1 MKNQA
6 TVLSR
11 LLLCLVVSLFILVPF
26 QTLAKESPWVGQVRP
41 GFMAGNGDVG
51 TDFNLDIL
59 LPLYG
64 DDRQIFFFNPN
75 FRFDDND
82 GNEQNIG
89 FGYRLL
95 SSCGHFIV
103 GGNAYYDT
111 MESEA
116 NNRYEQWGVGAELLS
131 HWVDLR
137 ANYYN
142 VFGDTKNSLGGS
154 TSGSDYYFSGNSLLS
169 SGGLNIEEAL
179 DGYDAEVSVLVPG
192 LSDFMETRL
201 AATYYSFDSDYGKDP
216 DGWRGRIEARPVQA
230 VNLTVEY
237 RDDDLRGSD
246 TFFGGY
252 LEIPFSIGNLF
263 SGQNPFAGAGE
274 LWTFGNRTREL
285 KQRMTD
291 KVVRDRHIVA
301 VRTQTG
307 SGGTTSVVDDAMIF
321 VNQDNTDVER
331 EGTYESPWQTLD
343 EAANDELFQEGA
355 WIYIFSSDE
364 TADTYE
370 NTSFTL
376 LNDQVLWGQGYE
388 HPVYGLGGGP
398 LPILDGGYSEVPVGV
413 DADPVIWLANN
424 NEIMGLTI
432 QRGLEGIYLDSRLEG
447 KTTQSF
453 NIHHNIIRD
462 NLSPTADGSGIHIYN
477 LFDADDLEGKTLSYV
492 ITDNRIENN
501 DRAGIYMR
509 HEANNGELVGT
520 TFDTTISGNTIM
532 SHNEAV
538 FLSLYVDGSEPTL
551 IQDVTVS
558 NLVENNT
565 IQDNQ
570 RGIRI
575 HNTLN
580 ARTNV
585 PEMYVANINSQ
596 ISNTI
601 RNNDVSGVSSGHGI
615 YVDNQI
621 NAQTYLNSL
630 VQQAQTSN
638 LLENNVV
645 AGTYSGIYVRNFS
658 FSGGDFNDVTT
669 ETRLVNNNVS
679 IEEPQYTGT
688 YGIFVSNDFHKNG
701 TLAQGP
707 ITADVF
713 GQANSINDL
722 STTTGLV
729 TGVRLSASA
738 RTLGS
743 ADDYTTAIVQ
753 DFGGGSLNSAGNN
766 SFTGASGSDYAFSI
780 GSGLFDVSAENNWW
794 GTTDSVLIDA
804 MIEATGSGS
813 VDYEPYLLSA
823 P

>member
-11 LLLCLVVSLFILVPF
+11 LLLCLFVSLFVLVPF

-41 GFMAGNGDVG
+41 GFMAENGDVG

-237 RDDDLRGSD
+237 SDDDLRGSD

-274 LWTFGNRTREL
+274 LWTFGNGTREL

-301 VRTQTG
+301 VHTETG
-307 SGGTTSVVDDAMIF
+307 SGGITAVVDDQMIF
-321 VNQDNTDVER
+321 VSQDNEGGDGSYENPYHSLNDVPVDER
-331 EGTYESPWQTLD
+331 YAP
-343 EAANDELFQEGA
+343 GA
-355 WIYIFSSDE
+355 WIYVFSSDE
-364 TADTYE
+364 EGDVDTYGVV
-370 NTSFTL
+370 NFTL
-376 LNDQVLWGQGYE
+376 LDDMVFWGEGYQ
-388 HPVYGLGGGP
+388 HPVYGLGGGNN
-398 LPILDGGYSEVPVGV
+398 PILDGMSTPEKSIINL
-413 DADPVIWLANN
+413 ADN
-424 NEIMGLTI
+424 NEIMGFTI
-432 QRGLEGIYLDSRLEG
+432 QHGEAGIRGTNIRS
-447 KTTQSF
+447 T
-453 NIHHNIIRD
+453 NIHDNIIRE
-462 NLSPTADGSGIHIYN
+462 NGGYNSGIHI
-477 LFDADDLEGKTLSYV
+477 
-492 ITDNRIENN
+492 ENN
-501 DRAGIYMR
+501 FKDGDF
-509 HEANNGELVGT
+509 NNL
-520 TFDTTISGNTIM
+520 
-532 SHNEAV
+532 
-538 FLSLYVDGSEPTL
+538 TL
-551 IQDVTVS
+551 AYRFV
-558 NLVENNT
+558 NNT
-565 IQDNQ
+565 ISDN
-570 RGIRI
+570 
-575 HNTLN
+575 
-580 ARTNV
+580 
-585 PEMYVANINSQ
+585 
-596 ISNTI
+596 
-601 RNNDVSGVSSGHGI
+601 SGDGI
-615 YVDNQI
+615 YFDNYI
-621 NAQTYLNSL
+621 YL
-630 VQQAQTSN
+630 
-638 LLENNVV
+638 
-645 AGTYSGIYVRNFS
+645 
-658 FSGGDFNDVTT
+658 
-669 ETRLVNNNVS
+669 
-679 IEEPQYTGT
+679 
-688 YGIFVSNDFHKNG
+688 
-701 TLAQGP
+701 
-707 ITADVF
+707 
-713 GQANSINDL
+713 
-722 STTTGLV
+722 
-729 TGVRLSASA
+729 
-738 RTLGS
+738 
-743 ADDYTTAIVQ
+743 
-753 DFGGGSLNSAGNN
+753 
-766 SFTGASGSDYAFSI
+766 
-780 GSGLFDVSAENNWW
+780 
-794 GTTDSVLIDA
+794 
-804 MIEATGSGS
+804 
-813 VDYEPYLLSA
+813 
-823 P
+823 